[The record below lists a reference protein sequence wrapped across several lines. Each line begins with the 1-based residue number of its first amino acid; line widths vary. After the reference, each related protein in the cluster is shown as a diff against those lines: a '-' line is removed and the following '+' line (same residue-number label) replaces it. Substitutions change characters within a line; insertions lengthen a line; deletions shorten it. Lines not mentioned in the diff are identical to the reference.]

1 MSDSADNLLQQ
12 LGGVGSPG
20 GESPS
25 PQETVEQ
32 KVTAVQSSEQPDHW
46 HMLLV
51 DLVYL
56 INGIFR
62 DVQYWEGVKTDRDT
76 IKEFVKIL
84 HELQQ
89 LPQND
94 GVVRIEHRGSPGTK
108 VSEKTDYV
116 IRLGDLKVDIATVS
130 AITKRIGIRVKHIE
144 GRLIKSFEAFSAQG
158 LDTIFIKIPDAS
170 DESLEILRVGMRI
183 ISCFNKA
190 VEDDASIEY
199 VKKGQSLSLN
209 PVLNEF
215 HQPDPNLTQLAALND
230 LSPKNIQEMIQRV
243 AALMKRPDFARSG
256 QPSANVYQT
265 IFNIKSL
272 RQKLVRPAIEL
283 NSDRAPKAAESQKG
297 GTGGADGRAS
307 GGGGGGTGGADG
319 RANGPGGGGTGGA
332 DGRASGPGGGG
343 TGGADDRASGPGG
356 GGTGGADG
364 WGSGPGTGGSPVKF
378 DPAVRKANMAKF
390 VKEVYGDSPETAVQV
405 MKTIYNDDYHQL
417 DLPKLEG
424 RLQLITD
431 LLSALESNEK
441 GQELME
447 NVLERIQTGMDQLP
461 KDVLDDLIIDGDEIK
476 IWENNEE
483 KVIGKSDDKLL
494 NLFDASK
501 DRSAARKKKRTA
513 LRADRQFTDPDY
525 EQLSKTFNISIQ
537 EAEEIANLLK
547 SCFDGQGNFQR
558 ALFEKNVPGFA
569 DHPQRIFE
577 ILWEFLKEIPRRSD
591 RLPFLNSLQLLVKDI
606 KQPRQAIKILV
617 SDFILDPVDVGFPDR
632 NALMLAIQFLR
643 TYNKEINMDIEIT
656 PEEVMMVNIGLDPGV
671 TRYVVWKIDGEQK
684 RFIEKIVTIRKKLI
698 QSFEQ
703 EGSEL
708 KVLPIRFLLA
718 LEREAHIFLALVGGK
733 TATAVIQGALNVYG
747 NPASQVFLLKESA
760 NYMTGLL
767 QHLGILIRGIGRVGQ
782 PSDFALLDEIKKR
795 QQGFMD
801 LSPEPRH
808 QALVQRIL
816 GGIDSAKHEISN
828 RNVEGQLKNE

>member
-170 DESLEILRVGMRI
+170 DESLEIFRVGMRI

-297 GTGGADGRAS
+297 GTGGADGW
-307 GGGGGGTGGADG
+307 G
-319 RANGPGGGGTGGA
+319 
-332 DGRASGPGGGG
+332 SGPGGGG

-356 GGTGGADG
+356 GGTGGADDRA
-364 WGSGPGTGGSPVKF
+364 SGPGGGGADGWASGPGGGGTGGSPVKF

-390 VKEVYGDSPETAVQV
+390 VKEAYGDSPETAVQV

-417 DLPKLEG
+417 DLSKLEG

-476 IWENNEE
+476 IWENDEE

-782 PSDFALLDEIKKR
+782 PSDFALLDEIQKR

-816 GGIDSAKHEISN
+816 GGIESARHEIST
-828 RNVEGQLKNE
+828 RNEE